1 MKIGLIAGGGD
12 LPKAVVQAARESGK
26 DVFLAA
32 LKGEAVLE
40 NYQIPGQSFGIAEF
54 GKMTRAFRKNECTHV
69 CFAGNV
75 SRPDFKTLKPDFKG
89 LRKLPGAIRA
99 AKEGDDSLL
108 KYVVETFENDGFTII
123 SPQEICKD
131 LLMPEG
137 HLGATRL
144 TAAHRDDTEKAC
156 KTAQAIG
163 GLDIGQGAVVCRG
176 LVLAV
181 EAQEGTDAMLDR
193 VATLSTNIRGNVD
206 KRAGVLAKMV
216 KPGQE
221 ERVDLPTIGL
231 STVEKAAAAGLAG
244 IAVEAGRC
252 FVMNKADVAIA
263 ADEAGLFIVGIP
275 PANA

>member
-12 LPKAVVQAARESGK
+12 LPEAVIQAAKEAGH
-26 DVFLAA
+26 DIFLAVI
-32 LKGEAVLE
+32 KGAAELE
-40 NYQIPGQSFGIAEF
+40 RFSAQGQTFGIAEF
-54 GKMTRAFRKNECTHV
+54 GKMTRAFRKNDCTHI
-69 CFAGNV
+69 CFAGKV
-75 SRPDFKTLKPDFKG
+75 DRPDFKTLKPDLKG
-89 LRKLPGAIRA
+89 LRKLPGAIKA

-108 KYVVETFENDGFTII
+108 KYVVETFEKDGFEIV
-123 SPQEICKD
+123 SPQAICKD

-137 HLGATRL
+137 HLGTVRL
-144 TAAHRDDTEKAC
+144 NKEHRDDTEKAC

-163 GLDIGQGAVVCRG
+163 ELDIGQGAVVCRG

-193 VATLSTNIRGNVD
+193 IAALSDNIRGD
-206 KRAGVLAKMV
+206 EKGRAGVLAKMV

-231 STVEKAAAAGLAG
+231 STVEKAAKAGLAG

-252 FVMNKADVAIA
+252 FVMDRHEVVAA
-263 ADEAGLFIVGIP
+263 ANEAGLFIIGIP
-275 PANA
+275 PENP